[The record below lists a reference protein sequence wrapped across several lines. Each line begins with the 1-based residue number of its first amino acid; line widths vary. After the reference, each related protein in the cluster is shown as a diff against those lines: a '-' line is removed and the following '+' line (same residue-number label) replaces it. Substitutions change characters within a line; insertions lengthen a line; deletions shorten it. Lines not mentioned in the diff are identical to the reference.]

1 MDLEIRALEPPDWP
15 SVREINS
22 QGILTGI
29 ATFETAVPEWEEWD
43 QAHRQ
48 DCRLVA
54 SQDGEVIGWA
64 ALSPVS
70 GRCVYDGVGEVS
82 VYVAASCRGRGIG
95 SALLQALV
103 VESEAAGLWTLE
115 AGIFPENKASLAL
128 HKKSGFRKVGL
139 RRRLGQLNEAWRDVI
154 LLERRS
160 ERVG

>member
-139 RRRLGQLNEAWRDVI
+139 RRRLGQLNEAWRASHV
-154 LLERRS
+154 ERN
-160 ERVG
+160 